1 MKKLV
6 LASALFGTALFAG
19 DLKGTISDAGCAAK
33 HADASE
39 KSIKCVEGCVKNKG
53 ADPVLVTEDGKVL
66 KIADKEKVMAHLGH
80 KVVVDGTVEGD
91 TLTKIASL
99 KMQ

>member
-6 LASALFGTALFAG
+6 LASALFGSALFAA
-19 DLKGTISDAGCAAK
+19 DIKGVISDAGCAAK

-39 KSIKCVEGCVKNKG
+39 KSMKCVEGCVKNKG
-53 ADPVLVTEDGKVL
+53 AAPVLVTEDGTVL

-80 KVVVDGTVEGD
+80 KVVVDGTVSDG
-91 TLTKIASL
+91 TVAIKSV